1 MICAWKRKLIESES
15 NFGTGDYLILT
26 NEIRL
31 AGCSL
36 VAMAMMSIP
45 GLGTQAFES
54 APQQPIETPASMQPQ
69 AAVVKTPIKK
79 RPSFLKRIASNVGN
93 ASWYGAVLNGHK
105 TASGET
111 FDMNQ
116 MTACHRTL
124 PFGTMVKV
132 VDTHSGKSVVVRI
145 NDRGVL
151 FADRVIDLSRGAA
164 ERLGIRKAGV
174 ASVRLVVLNKKQA
187 AEAAQ
192 EEVASLRSESPV
204 SDQ

>member
-1 MICAWKRKLIESES
+1 ML
-15 NFGTGDYLILT
+15 FT

-31 AGCSL
+31 AGCSA
-36 VAMAMMSIP
+36 VALLMMSVP
-45 GLGTQAFES
+45 GLANHHTNEVPQPVS
-54 APQQPIETPASMQPQ
+54 ATPTPALAPVSQ
-69 AAVVKTPIKK
+69 TPAKK
-79 RPSFLKRIASNVGN
+79 KKFSFHRPSLTGL

-132 VDTHSGKSVVVRI
+132 VDTHSGKSVIVRI

-164 ERLGIRKAGV
+164 DKLGIRKQGV
-174 ASVRLVVLNKKQA
+174 ASVRLEVLTKKQA
-187 AEAAQ
+187 AIEISAAKAAEPLTAAQ
-192 EEVASLRSESPV
+192 AV
-204 SDQ
+204 Q

>member
-1 MICAWKRKLIESES
+1 ML
-15 NFGTGDYLILT
+15 FT

-31 AGCSL
+31 ASCSA
-36 VAMAMMSIP
+36 VALMMMSVP
-45 GLGTQAFES
+45 GLTNPSTPQVSQPVTATPTPVL
-54 APQQPIETPASMQPQ
+54 APVATTPA
-69 AAVVKTPIKK
+69 KK
-79 RPSFLKRIASNVGN
+79 KKFSFLHRPSLTGL

-132 VDTHSGKSVVVRI
+132 VDTKSGKSVIVRI

-164 ERLGIRKAGV
+164 EKLGIRKQGV
-174 ASVRLVVLNKKQA
+174 ASVRLEVLTKKQA
-187 AEAAQ
+187 AIEISAAKAA
-192 EEVASLRSESPV
+192 EPLVAESTVPAI
-204 SDQ
+204 Q

>member
-1 MICAWKRKLIESES
+1 MKSES
-15 NFGTGDYLILT
+15 DFGTGDYLILT
-26 NEIRL
+26 NELRL

-36 VAMAMMSIP
+36 IAFAMMSVP
-45 GLGTQAFES
+45 GMAGHGSETNLQPAHD
-54 APQQPIETPASMQPQ
+54 APISVQPQ
-69 AAVVKTPIKK
+69 ALVVNTPQKK
-79 RPSFLKRIASNVGN
+79 RNSFLKRLASNVGN

-124 PFGTMVKV
+124 PFGTMVRV
-132 VDTHSGKSVVVRI
+132 VDTHSGKSVIVRI

-164 ERLGIRKAGV
+164 ERLGIRRAGV
-174 ASVRLVVLNKKQA
+174 AKVRLEVLSKKQA
-187 AEAAQ
+187 ARAEEQ
-192 EEVASLRSESPV
+192 EIASLRSETTDQSV
-204 SDQ
+204 SDR